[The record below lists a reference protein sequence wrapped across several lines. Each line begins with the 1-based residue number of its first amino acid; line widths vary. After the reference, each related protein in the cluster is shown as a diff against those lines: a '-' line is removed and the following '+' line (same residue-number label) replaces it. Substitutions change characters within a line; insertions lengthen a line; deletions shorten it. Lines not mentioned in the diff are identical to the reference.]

1 MMNEKEY
8 EEIQKLCNKAIKI
21 DCVPVGAIVVLN
33 GKIIGRG
40 YNKKEKTNN
49 PLDHAEIIAIKQATK
64 KIKSWNLSE
73 CKLIVSMNP
82 CEMCKKVIFEARIKQ
97 IFYIVDN
104 KNEKSKS
111 IKDEKTTNFE
121 KINEQLYEIENVRL
135 LKSFFSKKRVKG
147 IR

>member
-1 MMNEKEY
+1 MNEKEY
-8 EEIQKLCNKAIKI
+8 KELQKMCKKAIKI

-33 GKIIGRG
+33 EKIIGRG

-49 PLDHAEIIAIKQATK
+49 PLDHAEIIAIRKATK
-64 KIKSWNLSE
+64 KLKSWNLSK

>member
-1 MMNEKEY
+1 MNEKEY
-8 EEIQKLCNKAIKI
+8 KKIKKLCNKAIKI

-49 PLDHAEIIAIKQATK
+49 PLDHAEIIAIKNATK
-64 KIKSWNLSE
+64 KIKSWNLSK
-73 CKLIVSMNP
+73 CKLIVSMIP

-104 KNEKSKS
+104 QNEKTKS
-111 IKDEKTTNFE
+111 LKDEKTTNFQKVNEHMYE
-121 KINEQLYEIENVRL
+121 KENACM
-135 LKSFFSKKRVKG
+135 LKDFFSKKREKG